1 MHSQRF
7 LTNKNITH
15 NIKQYSLEEPS
26 ERPFVATISSHI
38 FGSPSPADKTIII
51 TSIVWAPIPPVTIEG
66 RGIVISKY

>member
-15 NIKQYSLEEPS
+15 NTKQYSLEEPS

-38 FGSPSPADKTIII
+38 FGSPSTAKTIII
-51 TSIVWAPIPPVTIEG
+51 TSIVWTPMPPVTIEG
-66 RGIVISKY
+66 RGIEISKY